1 MIGRSALGNPWF
13 FKEAIALYKGEP
25 MPIPPTINDRAAKCL
40 RHLDQMVKFHGERIG
55 INLMRK
61 HFGWYIR
68 GFESA
73 GAIRKALVTA
83 FDKDEM
89 VDILETIN

>member
-1 MIGRSALGNPWF
+1 
-13 FKEAIALYKGEP
+13 
-25 MPIPPTINDRAAKCL
+25 
-40 RHLDQMVKFHGERIG
+40 MVKFHGERIG
-55 INLMRK
+55 SNLMRK

-73 GAIRKALVTA
+73 GTIRKALVTA
-83 FDKDEM
+83 SDKDEM